1 LSTRFFT
8 PSPPELKGNGTPM
21 SIENEQVE
29 ARRRLYELLG
39 KLPERHSP
47 MSVRQVAVETRENYR
62 LERLFIECNEREGI
76 PALFLSPV
84 EESRTPRPVIL
95 YNHASGDDFELGKSE
110 ILIGRGALQDPPY
123 GEVLVA
129 AGYSVLCMDMWG
141 FGERR
146 GRSVDSLFKE
156 MLWNGE
162 VLWGRMVYDNL
173 RMVDYLVS
181 RPDVDSTRIATMGLS
196 SGSTMAWWNAALDER
211 IKVCVD
217 ICCLTDYQALID
229 HDGLDGH
236 SIDYFIPS
244 LLLQFS
250 TADINALIAPRAHL
264 SLAGNYDPLTPRD
277 GLDRIDGALRETYA
291 SLGASD
297 KWQLNRYECGHFET
311 AAMRADVMS
320 FLASE
325 L

>member
-1 LSTRFFT
+1 
-8 PSPPELKGNGTPM
+8 M
-21 SIENEQVE
+21 SMSVENEQLD
-29 ARRRLYELLG
+29 ARRRLYGLLG
-39 KLPERHSP
+39 DLPDRDAP
-47 MSVRQVAVETRENYR
+47 MSVRQVAVENCENYR
-62 LERLFIECNEREGI
+62 LEKLFIDCNGREGI
-76 PALFLSPV
+76 PALFLSPLGASG
-84 EESRTPRPVIL
+84 EPRPVVL
-95 YNHASGDDFELGKSE
+95 YNHASGDDFQLGKSE
-110 ILIGRGALQDPPY
+110 VLIGRQALQDPPY
-123 GEVLVA
+123 GEVLVE
-129 AGYSVLCMDMWG
+129 AGYSVLCIDMWG
-141 FGERR
+141 FGERQ

-156 MLWNGE
+156 MLWKGE

-181 RPDVDSTRIATMGLS
+181 RPDVDAARIATMGLS
-196 SGSTMAWWNAALDER
+196 SGSTMSWWNAALDER

-236 SIDYFIPS
+236 SMDYFIPR
-244 LLLQFS
+244 LLLHFS

-277 GLDRIDGALRETYA
+277 GLDRIDAALRGTYA
-291 SLGASD
+291 SLDAAE
-297 KWQLNRYECGHFET
+297 KWRLNRYECGHFET
-311 AAMRADVMS
+311 AAMRADVMA

>member
-1 LSTRFFT
+1 MST
-8 PSPPELKGNGTPM
+8 
-21 SIENEQVE
+21 ENDRSD
-29 ARRRLYELLG
+29 ARRRLYGLLG
-39 KLPERHSP
+39 ELPERDMP
-47 MSVRQVAVETRENYR
+47 LSVRHVGVEEREKFR
-62 LERLFIECNEREGI
+62 LERLFIDCNGREGV
-76 PALFLSPV
+76 PALYLSPLV
-84 EESRTPRPVIL
+84 PRSEPGPVVL
-95 YNHASGDDFELGKSE
+95 YNHASGDDFELGKTE
-110 ILIGRGALQDPPY
+110 ILIGRPALQSPPY

-146 GRSVDSLFKE
+146 GRTVDSLFKE
-156 MLWNGE
+156 MLWKGE

-173 RMVDYLVS
+173 RMIDYLVT
-181 RPDVDSTRIATMGLS
+181 RPDVDATRIATMGLS
-196 SGSTMAWWNAALDER
+196 SGSTMSWWHAALDER

-244 LLLQFS
+244 LLLHFS
-250 TADINALIAPRAHL
+250 TSDINALIAPRAHL
-264 SLAGNYDPLTPRD
+264 SLAGSYDPLTPRD
-277 GLDRIDGALRETYA
+277 GLDRIDRALIDEYA
-291 SLGASD
+291 RLGASD
-297 KWQLNRYECGHFET
+297 KWRLSRYECGHFET
-311 AAMRADVMS
+311 AAMRDEVMT